1 MQTRRIDAQ
10 KKALFLRP
18 DELDRSV
25 ALVLLAARAFE
36 ATALASLPDGLLP
49 THRMMLL
56 LLKGSSARTAAD
68 LQAVLGLPKQTVSRH
83 VHQLLGLGLIERDD
97 AALDRRRKLLRLT
110 ESGAELAE
118 RLDRSQRRRLAAVF
132 KAHGPQAVADF
143 EAVLLDLVEPAA
155 RPFFDATVV
164 TGA

>member
-1 MQTRRIDAQ
+1 MQTRRIDAH

-36 ATALASLPDGLLP
+36 ATATTALPDGLAP
-49 THRMMLL
+49 THRLILL

-68 LQAVLGLPKQTVSRH
+68 LQSVLGLAKQTVSRH
-83 VHQLLGLGLIERDD
+83 VHQLTETGLITRED
-97 AALDRRRKLLRLT
+97 AADDRRRKLLALT
-110 ESGAELAE
+110 ERGLELAE

-132 KAHGPQAVADF
+132 KAHGPRTVAEF
-143 EAVLLDLVEPAA
+143 EAVLLDLVAPPA
-155 RPFFDATVV
+155 RPFFDEAPTR
-164 TGA
+164 